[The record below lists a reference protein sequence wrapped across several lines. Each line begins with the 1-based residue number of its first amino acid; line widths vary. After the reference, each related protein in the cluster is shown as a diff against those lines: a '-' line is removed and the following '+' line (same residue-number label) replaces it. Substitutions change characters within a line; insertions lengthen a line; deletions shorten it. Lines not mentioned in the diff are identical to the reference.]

1 MFKYD
6 LDIKFGFGQIDINT
20 YMGELSLK
28 KGNDSGFDIKTQGPD
43 ISISNN
49 FPEIDIDTSACWADI
64 GYLSPCEFGIQSF
77 HKAVEEVDEYIY
89 GKVAEGNALA
99 DIEKGITVQDAAYD
113 EATPEPREVNVDIV
127 PKSRPR
133 ISVREGVVTTDF
145 TPGRVLVSVDTYM
158 EFEFKRA
165 SVNIS
170 LAAQPYINI
179 KAVEKGANFD
189 IIA

>member
-20 YMGELSLK
+20 YMGELSLI
-28 KGNDSGFDIKTQGPD
+28 KGNDSGFDIKIQGPD

-64 GYLSPCEFGIQSF
+64 GYLPPCEFGIQTF
-77 HKAVEEVDEYIY
+77 HKAVEEVDDYISR
-89 GKVAEGNALA
+89 KVAEGNALA
-99 DIEKGITVQDAAYD
+99 DIEKGITVQDVAYD

-133 ISVREGVVTTDF
+133 ISVEEGMVTTDF
-145 TPGRVLVSVDTYM
+145 TPGHVQVSADADLQ
-158 EFEFKRA
+158 FEFKGA
-165 SVNIS
+165 NVNIS
-170 LAAQPYINI
+170 LAVKPYINI
-179 KAVEKGANFD
+179 KAIEKGANFD
-189 IIA
+189 IIV